1 MARRS
6 QTNSRPLDREEKL
19 HPPWQA
25 FLQPKALVVLLLG
38 FSSGLPLALTGSTL
52 SLWMADRGVDL
63 GTIGLFSLVGL
74 PYVLKFAW
82 APLVDAIRIPGLT
95 NWLGRRRAWLLA
107 TQLALILAILALGSI
122 DPTQTPYLLAL
133 AALCVAIFSATQD
146 IAIDAFRVE
155 SLGQSDA
162 AAAMSNYVAA
172 YRIAMLSAGAGTVFV
187 VEQFEQT
194 GAASGWF
201 WGYAAMA
208 LLMGFGVAATFWA
221 REPAAEPDANPDPD
235 SIPDMGENSPTSS
248 ALQAGQTISPSH
260 QMYRALV
267 MPFKEFASKPNWV
280 AILLFVV
287 LFKFGDA
294 FAGAMLSAFAL
305 DIGFTK
311 GDYAYVANG
320 VGFPAALLGGVLGGV
335 VAKYCSV
342 PVSLWVA
349 GILQMVSNVVFVAL
363 AYTGPEVPYLMG
375 AMGVE
380 NLTGGLG
387 TVVFVAY
394 LSSLCQAREFTA
406 TQYAL
411 LSALSASGRTF
422 LAAASGYLAAAIGWG
437 AFFTATIFAALPGLF
452 MLWWLTRYAHK
463 RAERD

>member
-1 MARRS
+1 MAINSDATPS
-6 QTNSRPLDREEKL
+6 QLDTEAKR
-19 HPPWQA
+19 HAPWQA

-63 GTIGLFSLVGL
+63 ATIGLFSLVGL

-82 APLVDAIRIPGLT
+82 APLVDAVRIPGLT
-95 NWLGRRRAWLLA
+95 KWLGRRRAWLLA
-107 TQLALILAILALGSI
+107 TQLILIIAILALGSV

-133 AALCVAIFSATQD
+133 AALCVAIISATQD

-187 VEQFEQT
+187 VEQFESNGEAT
-194 GAASGWF
+194 GWF

-208 LLMGFGVAATFWA
+208 VLMGLGIAATFWA
-221 REPAAEPDANPDPD
+221 HEPEEDSASAEVFGPQASN
-235 SIPDMGENSPTSS
+235 NSMDI
-248 ALQAGQTISPSH
+248 LSPS
-260 QMYRALV
+260 QSFFRSLV
-267 MPFKEFASKPNWV
+267 MPFKEFAGKQNWA

-320 VGFPAALLGGVLGGV
+320 VGFPTALIGGVLGGV
-335 VAKYCSV
+335 IAKYCSMRA
-342 PVSLWVA
+342 SLWIA
-349 GILQMVSNVVFVAL
+349 GILQMVSNLVFVAL
-363 AYTGPEVPYLMG
+363 AYIGPELPALMG
-375 AMGVE
+375 AIGVE

-422 LAAASGYLAAAIGWG
+422 LAASSGYLAEAIGWG
-437 AFFTATIFAALPGLF
+437 AFFIATIFAALPGLF

-463 RAERD
+463 RTKRD

>member
-1 MARRS
+1 MASRS
-6 QTNSRPLDREEKL
+6 QVNSRPLDRKAKH

-74 PYVLKFAW
+74 PYLVKFAW
-82 APLVDAIRIPGLT
+82 APLVDAVRIPGLT

-107 TQLALILAILALGSI
+107 TQLVLIGAILALGSI

-133 AALCVAIFSATQD
+133 AALCVAFVSATQD

-187 VEQFEQT
+187 VEQFEQN
-194 GAASGWF
+194 GEASGWF

-221 REPAAEPDANPDPD
+221 REPAAEPDTGQNPPA
-235 SIPDMGENSPTSS
+235 PS
-248 ALQAGQTISPSH
+248 AHQTGHTARPS
-260 QMYRALV
+260 QQIYRSLV

-363 AYTGPEVPYLMG
+363 AYIGPEVPYLMG

>member
-1 MARRS
+1 MAINSDATPS
-6 QTNSRPLDREEKL
+6 QLETEAKR
-19 HPPWQA
+19 HAPWQA

-63 GTIGLFSLVGL
+63 ATIGLFSLVGL

-82 APLVDAIRIPGLT
+82 APLVDAVRIPGLT
-95 NWLGRRRAWLLA
+95 KWLGRRRAWLLA
-107 TQLALILAILALGSI
+107 TQLVLIVAILALGSV
-122 DPTQTPYLLAL
+122 DPTKTPYLLAL
-133 AALCVAIFSATQD
+133 AALCVAIVSATQD

-187 VEQFEQT
+187 VEQFESNGEAT
-194 GAASGWF
+194 GWF

-208 LLMGFGVAATFWA
+208 VLMGLGVGATFWA
-221 REPAAEPDANPDPD
+221 REPETQTPD
-235 SIPDMGENSPTSS
+235 SSHPQDQSME
-248 ALQAGQTISPSH
+248 ALPPS
-260 QMYRALV
+260 QRFFRSLV
-267 MPFKEFASKPNWV
+267 MPFKEFAGKQNWA

-320 VGFPAALLGGVLGGV
+320 VGFPTALMGGVLGGV
-335 VAKYCSV
+335 IAKYCSMRA
-342 PVSLWVA
+342 SLWIA
-349 GILQMVSNVVFVAL
+349 GILQMVSNLVFVAL
-363 AYTGPEVPYLMG
+363 AYIGPELPALMG
-375 AMGVE
+375 AVGVE

-422 LAAASGYLAAAIGWG
+422 LAASSGYLAEAIGWG
-437 AFFTATIFAALPGLF
+437 AFFIATIFAALPGLF

-463 RAERD
+463 RTKRD

>member
-1 MARRS
+1 MPPIGGKMAINSEANRS
-6 QTNSRPLDREEKL
+6 QLDKEAKR
-19 HPPWQA
+19 HAPWQA

-82 APLVDAIRIPGLT
+82 APLVDVMRIPGLT
-95 NWLGRRRAWLLA
+95 KWLGRRRAWLLA
-107 TQLALILAILALGSI
+107 TQLVLIGAILVLGSI

-133 AALCVAIFSATQD
+133 AALCVAFFSATQD

-187 VEQFEQT
+187 VEQFESAGDAT
-194 GAASGWF
+194 GWF
-201 WGYAAMA
+201 WGYGAMA
-208 LLMGFGVAATFWA
+208 LLMSLGVAATFWA
-221 REPAAEPDANPDPD
+221 REPEAEVSDESQTQIKDPAAQSLRPAQKIFR
-235 SIPDMGENSPTSS
+235 S
-248 ALQAGQTISPSH
+248 
-260 QMYRALV
+260 LV
-267 MPFKEFASKPNWV
+267 MPFKEFAGKQNWV
-280 AILLFVV
+280 AILLFVI

-305 DIGFTK
+305 DIGFSK

-320 VGFPAALLGGVLGGV
+320 VGFPAALIGGILGGV
-335 VAKYCSV
+335 VAKYCSLRA
-342 PVSLWVA
+342 SLWIA
-349 GILQMVSNVVFVAL
+349 GILQMVSNLVFVAL
-363 AYTGPEVPYLMG
+363 AYIGPELPALMS
-375 AMGVE
+375 AIGVE

-422 LAAASGYLAAAIGWG
+422 LAASSGYIAEAIGWG

-452 MLWWLTRYAHK
+452 MLWWLTRYAQK
-463 RAERD
+463 RTERD

>member
-1 MARRS
+1 MAINPEADRS
-6 QTNSRPLDREEKL
+6 QLDKEAKR
-19 HPPWQA
+19 HAPWQA

-74 PYVLKFAW
+74 PYVLKFLW
-82 APLVDAIRIPGLT
+82 APLVDAVRIPGLT

-107 TQLALILAILALGSI
+107 TQLVLIVAIMALGSI

-133 AALCVAIFSATQD
+133 AALCVATFSATQD

-187 VEQFEQT
+187 VEQFENN
-194 GAASGWF
+194 GEASGWF
-201 WGYAAMA
+201 WGYGAMA
-208 LLMGFGVAATFWA
+208 ALMGLGVAATFWA
-221 REPAAEPDANPDPD
+221 REPAAEAPEQSQVKA
-235 SIPDMGENSPTSS
+235 SKSESLTLSQKI
-248 ALQAGQTISPSH
+248 
-260 QMYRALV
+260 YRSLV
-267 MPFKEFASKPNWV
+267 MPFKEFAGKQNWA

-305 DIGFTK
+305 DIGFSK

-320 VGFPAALLGGVLGGV
+320 VGFPAALIGGVLGGV

-342 PVSLWVA
+342 PASLWIA
-349 GILQMVSNVVFVAL
+349 GILQMVSNLVFVAL
-363 AYTGPEVPYLMG
+363 AYIGPELPALMSAIG
-375 AMGVE
+375 IE

-406 TQYAL
+406 TQFAL

-422 LAAASGYLAAAIGWG
+422 LAASSGYLAEAIGWG
-437 AFFTATIFAALPGLF
+437 AFFTTTIFAALPGLF

-463 RAERD
+463 RTERD